1 MKKLALF
8 ILTIS
13 IVFVTSCGNTSS
25 DIHETTDSIHTG
37 SQTEQVYEKFD
48 SIEELRTYFDSAV
61 SGSSVYSENSDN
73 DILYYPE
80 ILIDGYELLFA
91 VMNSHYI
98 FYYYMPS
105 EYIEND
111 SERVFDRDMGFVVSV
126 SIDEVDGDRIEI
138 LSNQLKISISDDG
151 TIYDEKND
159 VLIVPIGNTVLTLL
173 SLKVMR
179 AKEPSTRSL
188 Q

>member
-1 MKKLALF
+1 
-8 ILTIS
+8 
-13 IVFVTSCGNTSS
+13 
-25 DIHETTDSIHTG
+25 
-37 SQTEQVYEKFD
+37 
-48 SIEELRTYFDSAV
+48 
-61 SGSSVYSENSDN
+61 
-73 DILYYPE
+73 
-80 ILIDGYELLFA
+80 
-91 VMNSHYI
+91 
-98 FYYYMPS
+98 MPS

>member
-91 VMNSHYI
+91 EMNSHYI

-111 SERVFDRDMGFVVSV
+111 SERVIDRDMGFVVSV

-179 AKEPSTRSL
+179 AKEP
-188 Q
+188 